1 MSTQLEQAFDVEKEE
16 GSSFDVLPPGKYNA
30 DLISAEVVSLKSGR
44 GQAVAIRWA
53 IYDGEHE
60 GRWLFDQIIIQH
72 DSPEA
77 MKFGRRKFKDVCIAC
92 GITSPITDVGV
103 LDGKRATLVVG
114 IEKDKTGEYPDK
126 NRIKRVMPYAP
137 GANGPNGPVKD
148 VPFNDE
154 VPF

>member
-1 MSTQLEQAFDVEKEE
+1 MASTRAA
-16 GSSFDVLPPGKYNA
+16 GCSS
-30 DLISAEVVSLKSGR
+30 EVIV
-44 GQAVAIRWA
+44 
-53 IYDGEHE
+53 
-60 GRWLFDQIIIQH
+60 QH

-77 MKFGRRKFKDVCIAC
+77 MKFGRRKFKDIAVAC

-114 IEKDKTGEYPDK
+114 IEKDNAGEFPDK
-126 NRIKRVMPYAP
+126 NRIRRVTPYAP
-137 GANGPNGPVKD
+137 GANGQAKS